1 MPGRSPTLPAGR
13 RGCQT
18 SPPGE
23 LAAELS
29 LNINRQCALVSTWQ
43 RGPTPW
49 WWQQSWIWRV
59 LLLWQGGLVAY
70 NTAMVLGLAKSSWV
84 GSWHVHRRCGGAE
97 CCACMTSGVR
107 LAVVIFC
114 CLLLRCVGAVGGAD
128 GSDVVA
134 ISGVSMGGRFAGW
147 TRPCGH
153 ERGSDA
159 PAVQS
164 GQMVKSH
171 QTLAMAAGPACLL
184 LKSSSSLANSELRRL
199 SCTVCVIQ

>member
-134 ISGVSMGGRFAGW
+134 SSGVSMVHGW
-147 TRPCGH
+147 PLCRPLGTRPRAACGVCVAH
-153 ERGSDA
+153 ERGSYA

-164 GQMVKSH
+164 GKMVKSH
-171 QTLAMAAGPACLL
+171 QTLAMAVGAPCLL
-184 LKSSSSLANSELRRL
+184 LKSRAAQNL
-199 SCTVCVIQ
+199 SG